1 MVVRRGSTVLE
12 IDKLISAQKSVVADA
27 PPSATRA
34 ETVAYPWLTMG
45 RSQFDI
51 TKLSVFEFVPGFNL
65 KFVNCLIGG

>member
-27 PPSATRA
+27 PPRA

-65 KFVNCLIGG
+65 KFVNCLIGE